1 MAKDVLPFVF
11 LDIAIVIVVARLMG
25 RLFVRLR
32 QPAVIGEIV
41 GGILLGPSLLG
52 LLPGNL
58 PQVLFPT
65 DIRPYLSVIAQLGLV
80 LFMFIVGLE
89 VDLRLIQARRRVATT
104 VSLSS
109 IALPFGLGVA
119 LAFVLYPAHSVAG
132 PDAHTVPPLAFALFL
147 GAAMSITAFPVLA
160 RILTERRMHRT
171 PVGVLA
177 LACAAIDDVVAWS
190 LLAVVVAVAVGGT
203 LAGFGTILLLTVVYA
218 LVMVVVVRPLL
229 ARLTVR
235 YRAAGRLT
243 PDVLAV
249 VLAGLLLS
257 ACATEVIGIHAIFGA
272 FVFGAVIPR
281 SEPAF
286 TRAVLQRL
294 EQVSTLL
301 LLPVFFVIAGLQVD
315 VRGVGSAGAV
325 ELLLI
330 LVVAIGGKFL
340 GALGAARLSQVP
352 HRQAAALGVLMNTRG
367 LTEIVILQVG
377 LQLGVLDT
385 RLFTLMVLMAI
396 ITTVMTEPLLRR
408 VYPDRMVAR
417 DIAEAERAELG
428 EADSFGVLVSVPE
441 GAGDDGRRLA
451 ELASALVGAE
461 RPARIVL
468 ARLLPT
474 PRVPL
479 ELASGLGSDL
489 LTITHA
495 GEQLRRL
502 APGNGSDDGLRSQVV
517 ARFSASPVRDV
528 AALAADVRADVVVV
542 PEPPEGG
549 DIAVD
554 LPDVGEAA
562 LVVVR
567 PAAAVARVRGRARA
581 ARRVG
586 RGSGGG
592 AAGRAAR
599 PAPRRTDRG
608 GRERRHRPAH
618 RQAGGRDGAGPAQ
631 AGPGRHRAR
640 ANPVGASRGCSCS
653 PRGPRCRRRRRRRR
667 SCACDPRRPTR
678 TRTSSRR
685 WRGSPRRANARR
697 RVTRTG
703 RSGCRGAR
711 GCPG

>member
-32 QPAVIGEIV
+32 QPAVIGEIL
-41 GGILLGPSLLG
+41 GGIVLGPSVLG

-58 PQVLFPT
+58 PQLLFPA
-65 DIRPYLSVIAQLGLV
+65 DVRPHLTVIAQLGLV

-89 VDLRLIQARRRVATT
+89 VDLRLIQSRRRVATT

-109 IALPFGLGVA
+109 IALPFGLGAA
-119 LAFVLYPAHSVAG
+119 LAVVLYPAHSVAG

-203 LAGFGTILLLTVVYA
+203 LAGFGTILLLTAVYA
-218 LVMVVVVRPLL
+218 LVMLVVVRPLL
-229 ARLTVR
+229 ARLTER

-243 PDVLAV
+243 PDVLGA

-257 ACATEVIGIHAIFGA
+257 ACATEAIGIHAIFGA
-272 FVFGAVIPR
+272 FVFGAVMPR
-281 SEPAF
+281 AEPAL

-315 VRGVGSAGAV
+315 VRGVGAAGVV

-330 LVVAIGGKFL
+330 LVAAIGGKFL
-340 GALGAARLSQVP
+340 GALAAARLSQVP

-408 VYPDRMVAR
+408 VYPERIVAR

-428 EADSFGVLVSVPE
+428 EADSFGVLVSVPAGTDD
-441 GAGDDGRRLA
+441 GAGRRLTQ
-451 ELASALVGAE
+451 LASALVGPE

-495 GEQLRRL
+495 GEELRGL
-502 APGNGSDDGLRSQVV
+502 APASDDGLRSRVV
-517 ARFSASPVRDV
+517 ARFSASPVSDV
-528 AALAADVRADVVVV
+528 AALARDVRADVVVL
-542 PEPPEGG
+542 PEPPE
-549 DIAVD
+549 ACEVVD

-567 PAAAVARVRGRARA
+567 PALAAPASAAVHVLLDGT
-581 ARRVG
+581 G
-586 RGSGGG
+586 
-592 AAGRAAR
+592 AGRAAARLAGRLALHLGAPIAVGVTDDADRRSGRRAAATVQALRKLGVAATELTELDAEPALLVLPEGVEVPQAAWSTTVVRVR
-599 PAPRRTDRG
+599 PAPSDEDDDLQQVLARIPA
-608 GRERRHRPAH
+608 ER
-618 RQAGGRDGAGPAQ
+618 
-631 AGPGRHRAR
+631 
-640 ANPVGASRGCSCS
+640 
-653 PRGPRCRRRRRRRR
+653 
-667 SCACDPRRPTR
+667 
-678 TRTSSRR
+678 
-685 WRGSPRRANARR
+685 
-697 RVTRTG
+697 
-703 RSGCRGAR
+703 
-711 GCPG
+711 